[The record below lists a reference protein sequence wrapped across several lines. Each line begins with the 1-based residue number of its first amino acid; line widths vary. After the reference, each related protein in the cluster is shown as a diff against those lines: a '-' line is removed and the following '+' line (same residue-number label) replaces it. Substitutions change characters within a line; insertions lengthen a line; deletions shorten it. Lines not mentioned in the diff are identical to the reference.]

1 MSLPQPPPEA
11 TYIFRGHAAQIHS
24 TQFIRG
30 NTRLVTGD
38 ADGWIVLWGL
48 ASRRPTAVWRAHE
61 AAILGVAEWGS
72 DRLITHGKD
81 NKLIVWKFSEEE
93 EASLSTT
100 LPVEDPTTPRKQ
112 PWLLYVLNVNTLN
125 FCMFGHCTAKQ
136 LPGHA
141 STEIASSSSNDELL
155 IAVPNTLSSEA
166 VDIFHLPSQ
175 NRLTT
180 VPGDKSTNTG
190 MVMSVSILYVSSRLT
205 LVVGYESGHA
215 MVMQDNPSIGWCRLY
230 LAQPHSQPILSLAI
244 TLNMASFITSGADG
258 IITKH
263 PLSSLSPPLAQPL
276 HPQPGPTPP
285 KLPVTNPSALSSMFA
300 QSPSTPSEKPAK
312 PPVKPEVVTKPLK
325 VVQTKHS
332 GQQSLRIRSDGR
344 IFATAG
350 WDTKVRVYSV
360 ASMKELAVLKW
371 HKEGC
376 FAVAFAEVIN
386 IEEDKDGADEGKS
399 EEDRLK
405 AESSEGGETALV
417 APPRRVG
424 LAISAREK
432 RIQQATHTHWVAAGS
447 KDGKVSLWEIY

>member
-81 NKLIVWKFSEEE
+81 NKLLVWKFSEEE

-125 FCMFGHCTAKQ
+125 FCPFGHCVAKQ

-141 STEIASSSSNDELL
+141 STEIATSSSNDELL

-175 NRLTT
+175 NRLAT

-190 MVMSVSILYVSSRLT
+190 MVMAVSILYLSSRLT
-205 LVVGYESGHA
+205 LVVGYESGHT
-215 MVMQDNPSIGWCRLY
+215 MVVQENPSIGWCRLY
-230 LAQPHSQPILSLAI
+230 LSQPHSQPILSLAI
-244 TLNMASFITSGADG
+244 TLNMASYITSGADG
-258 IITKH
+258 IIAKH
-263 PLSSLSPPLAQPL
+263 PLSSLSPPLAQPVQ
-276 HPQPGPTPP
+276 PQPGPTSQ
-285 KLPVTNPSALSSMFA
+285 KLPVKNASLLSGIFA
-300 QSPSTPSEKPAK
+300 QSPSTPSAKPPK

-360 ASMKELAVLKW
+360 TSMKELAVLKW

-386 IEEDKDGADEGKS
+386 VQEDKEGIDEGKLES
-399 EEDRLK
+399 RREVK
-405 AESSEGGETALV
+405 SSEGGETALV

-424 LAISAREK
+424 LAISAKGK

>member
-38 ADGWIVLWGL
+38 AEGWIVVWGL
-48 ASRRPTAVWRAHE
+48 ASRRSTAVWRAHK

-81 NKLIVWKFSEEE
+81 NKLIVWKFSEED
-93 EASLSTT
+93 EASLSAT
-100 LPVEDPTTPRKQ
+100 LPVEDPMTPRKQ
-112 PWLLYVLNVNTLN
+112 PWLLYVLDVNSLN
-125 FCMFGHCTAKQ
+125 FCSFGHCIAKQ
-136 LPGHA
+136 LPGPI
-141 STEIASSSSNDELL
+141 STETTPSPNQDELL
-155 IAVPNTLSSEA
+155 IAVPNTMSSEA

-175 NRLTT
+175 KRLIT
-180 VPGDKSTNTG
+180 VPGDKATNTG
-190 MVMSVSILYVSSRLT
+190 MVMSVAILYVSSRLT
-205 LVVGYESGHA
+205 LVVGYESGHT
-215 MVMQDNPSIGWCRLY
+215 MVVQDNPVIGWCRLY
-230 LAQPHSQPILSLAI
+230 LAQPHSQPILSLGV
-244 TLNMASFITSGADG
+244 TLNMASYITSGADG
-258 IITKH
+258 IIAKH
-263 PLSSLSPPLAQPL
+263 PLSSLSPPLAQPVQ
-276 HPQPGPTPP
+276 PQPGPTPQ
-285 KLPVTNPSALSSMFA
+285 KVPVKNPSLLSGMFA
-300 QSPSTPSEKPAK
+300 QYPSTPSAKPPK

-371 HKEGC
+371 HKDGC

-386 IEEDKDGADEGKS
+386 VQEDKEGADEGKL
-399 EEDRLK
+399 EGGKPD
-405 AESSEGGETALV
+405 AESLEGGETAMT
-417 APPRRVG
+417 APSRRVG
-424 LAISAREK
+424 LAVSAKEK
-432 RIQQATHTHWVAAGS
+432 RIQQATQTHWVAAGS